1 MKGFINDPMGL
12 SAFIDLLKPEILAS
26 ILPTVPFISPV
37 KESITNAAP

>member
-12 SAFIDLLKPEILAS
+12 SAFIDLLKPETLDP